1 MEDNKNQDQQQ
12 QRFDVSPD
20 VIGGIYSNLAVISHS
35 PTDFVADFLSMLPG
49 MPRPQVRSRVIMSPE
64 NAKRLAMALSDN
76 IKKYESMYGT
86 INLSNNQMPMA
97 SAFKLPQGEA

>member
-1 MEDNKNQDQQQ
+1 MEDNKNQDQQL

-86 INLSNNQMPMA
+86 INLSNNQTPMA

>member
-35 PTDFVADFLSMLPG
+35 PTDFVTDFLSMLPG

-86 INLSNNQMPMA
+86 INLSNNQTPMA